1 MASNHG
7 TLNTD
12 GYLLPPEFLKEP
24 EEKPYLLAPLNN
36 RLNYNASNRTLQA
49 AYEGN
54 LQFKVTR
61 YLQKEYKNGEDF
73 FLSEMGFIPLVSY
86 FSSIEQVGGGQ
97 TDLILVGRQVGR

>member
-54 LQFKVTR
+54 LQFKVTIYR
-61 YLQKEYKNGEDF
+61 KNTKMAKT

-97 TDLILVGRQVGR
+97 TNLI